1 MLRFWWLP
9 GAITINHRS
18 IETHPTLLKLLIK
31 TYPTG
36 SMYGIFACIY
46 QKNQPNVG
54 KYASPMD
61 PMGIQT
67 FEQKQRKT
75 SLGDPSFLTFK
86 TGVGPD
92 LNPRNPLNDAIP
104 GRWFVVVTFGFG
116 CLPWHH
122 LLWFHI
128 SRGKWIWSLWEYG
141 GSWHQLW
148 KKSFGRAHST
158 TIPSIG
164 DESGECFVVSW

>member
-1 MLRFWWLP
+1 M
-9 GAITINHRS
+9 
-18 IETHPTLLKLLIK
+18 
-31 TYPTG
+31 
-36 SMYGIFACIY
+36 
-46 QKNQPNVG
+46 G

-104 GRWFVVVTFGFG
+104 GEVVRRSDFRLWMFTLASFALVSYKSRKVNLKLVRVWGF
-116 CLPWHH
+116 LTSA
-122 LLWFHI
+122 L
-128 SRGKWIWSLWEYG
+128 
-141 GSWHQLW
+141 

-164 DESGECFVVSW
+164 DESGECFVVS